1 MLSMCQ
7 CLRVRH
13 TLPGVKP
20 ASLTAALKPWCL
32 RVCCVGDQH
41 THEFQKSIPPHRKIL
56 HLKESAAEGAED
68 FPGQSDFGADQVR
81 SGKFAGLFADDGSAS
96 TVGWGMFRS
105 FQLAIRFSSMAI
117 YQTQWPLPVQMSCQG
132 CSDSAT
138 ATTPVA
144 YAESSASDLNGE
156 LSVPFENSRRWYSS
170 C

>member
-20 ASLTAALKPWCL
+20 ASLTAALKPRRL

-68 FPGQSDFGADQVR
+68 FPGQPDFGADQVR

-105 FQLAIRFSSMAI
+105 FQRAIRFSSMAI
-117 YQTQWPLPVQMSCQG
+117 YQITVAAAGSNVLPGLLGFGDCYHSGGVC
-132 CSDSAT
+132 
-138 ATTPVA
+138 
-144 YAESSASDLNGE
+144 
-156 LSVPFENSRRWYSS
+156 
-170 C
+170 